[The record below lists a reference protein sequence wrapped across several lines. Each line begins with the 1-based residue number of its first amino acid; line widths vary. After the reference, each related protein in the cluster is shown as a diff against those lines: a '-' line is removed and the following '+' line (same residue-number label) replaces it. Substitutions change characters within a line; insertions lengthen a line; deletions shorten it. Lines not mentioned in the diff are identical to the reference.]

1 MDLQRDDLGMT
12 MGVFDNWK
20 IDANSDSGIRL

>member
-20 IDANSDSGIRL
+20 IDAITDIGIRL